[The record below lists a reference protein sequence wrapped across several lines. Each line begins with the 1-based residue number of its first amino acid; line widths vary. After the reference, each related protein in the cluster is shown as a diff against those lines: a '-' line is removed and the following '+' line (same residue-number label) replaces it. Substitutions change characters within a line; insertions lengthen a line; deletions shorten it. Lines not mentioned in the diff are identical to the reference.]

1 MTSTLPACP
10 ECGARLK
17 PNDRQCWLCNAV
29 VPDAETSSPA
39 RPASG
44 QNPFGDKAGERQIR
58 YKTNHWAM
66 LGHLLAILAIL
77 PATGVAFMTTC
88 TVLLVSDPQVARGQ
102 AQGRSL
108 AYLVLCDISAV
119 IVFAGFTM
127 LIASLSKK
135 TVYRVE

>member
-1 MTSTLPACP
+1 MTSTLHACP

-17 PNDRQCWLCNAV
+17 PNDGHCWLCNA
-29 VPDAETSSPA
+29 
-39 RPASG
+39 
-44 QNPFGDKAGERQIR
+44 NPFGDQPGERQVR

-77 PATGVAFMTTC
+77 PATAVAFMTTC
-88 TVLLVSDPQVARGQ
+88 TVLLVSDSEVARGQ
-102 AQGRSL
+102 AQGRSI
-108 AYLVLCDISAV
+108 AYLVLCGISAV

-127 LIASLSKK
+127 LIASLQKK